1 MQNTAHFYIK
11 SIYYTKRSS
20 LRNIFWLSLNAPL
33 TFPFSTNNSGI
44 PKFTPHYSTPAV
56 FGIHTR
62 FLCNIKNTPGN
73 SILFSI
79 KKTCNEHSLQ
89 VKYIFGCAF
98 PANALTCE
106 RSDSATPPKTIGKL
120 LHSGAT
126 VRDFHPIPS
135 LIYFRHPVDIIITP
149 RNRSHKS
156 LNLFINDSLWL
167 KLV

>member
-1 MQNTAHFYIK
+1 MLPSPSLFQQTTVV
-11 SIYYTKRSS
+11 SRSS
-20 LRNIFWLSLNAPL
+20 LRITVPRQC
-33 TFPFSTNNSGI
+33 SG
-44 PKFTPHYSTPAV
+44 FTPDSYATSK
-56 FGIHTR
+56 IH
-62 FLCNIKNTPGN
+62 PE
-73 SILFSI
+73 ILFFFRS

-106 RSDSATPPKTIGKL
+106 RSDSATPPKNIGKL

-156 LNLFINDSLWL
+156 LNLFINDSL
-167 KLV
+167 